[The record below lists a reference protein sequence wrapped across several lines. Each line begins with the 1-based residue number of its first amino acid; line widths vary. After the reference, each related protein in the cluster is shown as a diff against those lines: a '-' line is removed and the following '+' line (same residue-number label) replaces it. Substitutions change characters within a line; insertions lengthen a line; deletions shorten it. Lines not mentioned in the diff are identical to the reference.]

1 MFFPLIL
8 LDIDNK
14 GLEFINVTESPV
26 AIVHK
31 YNVYNVAWPVS
42 RTAILFLPF
51 NGSVCPTKTEEI
63 HFGLSEKDGSSLP
76 IMQIFDLNKDGII
89 DERDDFHKHLK
100 VWINKKRDGIC
111 RESEVFSLSTFGISL
126 NLDFEE
132 VFETVPNSHTINH
145 KFTYSV
151 DYYND
156 NGKHISKDGLSGYEV
171 VLQSKQLKSN
181 YE

>member
-1 MFFPLIL
+1 MFFPLIV
-8 LDIDNK
+8 LDIDNN
-14 GLEFINVTESPV
+14 GLEFINAAESPV

-31 YNVYNVAWPVS
+31 YNVYNIAWPVS
-42 RTAILFLPF
+42 RTAFLFLPI
-51 NGSVCPTKTEEI
+51 NGSLCPKEAEEI
-63 HFGLSEKDGSSLP
+63 YFGVGEEEGSALSTLK
-76 IMQIFDLNKDGII
+76 MFDINKDGVI
-89 DERDDFHKHLK
+89 DSSDDFYRHLK
-100 VWINKKRDGIC
+100 VWINKKGDGIC

-132 VFETVPNSHTINH
+132 VFKTIPNSHTINH

-156 NGKHISKDGLSGYEV
+156 NGKHIYKDGLSGYEII
-171 VLQSKQLKSN
+171 LESKQLKSN